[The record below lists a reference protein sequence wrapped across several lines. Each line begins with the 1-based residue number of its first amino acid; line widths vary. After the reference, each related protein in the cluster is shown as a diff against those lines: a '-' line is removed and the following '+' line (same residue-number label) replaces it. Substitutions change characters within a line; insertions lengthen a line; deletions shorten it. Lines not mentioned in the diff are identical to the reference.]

1 MRLPPT
7 PFFFFFETSLFNV
20 GVTPINFPFSTAF
33 AASHE
38 FWYVVFLFLFSQSV
52 FNFSYD
58 FYFDIL
64 VV

>member
-1 MRLPPT
+1 MKLRAERLLPGNT
-7 PFFFFFETSLFNV
+7 PSKSTA
-20 GVTPINFPFSTAF
+20 INFPFSTAF